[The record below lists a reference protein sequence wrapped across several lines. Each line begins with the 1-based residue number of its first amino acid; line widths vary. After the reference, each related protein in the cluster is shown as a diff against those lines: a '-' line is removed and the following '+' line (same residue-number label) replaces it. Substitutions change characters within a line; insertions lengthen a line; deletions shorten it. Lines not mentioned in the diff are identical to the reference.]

1 MNAHDFVELP
11 GYPGLHPSE
20 DALELYAL
28 RRLAEGDEAP
38 LEEHLLI
45 CEKCRNRLE
54 EMDEYVAALREALE
68 HGPVTQ
74 PVALPKRMPRL
85 AWAGVLVAAAILALA
100 LPLWRTPEPP
110 REVVLQ
116 SWRGAVGAGDA
127 KVPAAAPLA
136 VRLAGEGLPESPR
149 YRVEVVD
156 DRGQSIH
163 EEMLEASR
171 LTLSLNSGLDAGHY
185 WVRVFD
191 PSGSRLPLREYSLT
205 VE

>member
-20 DALELYAL
+20 DVLELYAL
-28 RRLAEGDEAP
+28 RRLAEEDEAP

-45 CEKCRNRLE
+45 CGKCRDRLE
-54 EMDEYVAALREALE
+54 EMDEYVAAMREALE
-68 HGPVTQ
+68 HGPAAQ
-74 PVALPKRMPRL
+74 PVARPKRMPRL
-85 AWAGVLVAAAILALA
+85 AWAGVLVAAGILALA
-100 LPLWRTPEPP
+100 VPLWRTNEPP
-110 REVVLQ
+110 REVVLR
-116 SWRGAVGAGDA
+116 SWRGAADAGDA
-127 KVPAAAPLA
+127 KAPAAAPLA
-136 VRLAGEGLPESPR
+136 VRLAGEGLPERPR

-163 EEMLEASR
+163 EEILEAAR

-191 PSGSRLPLREYSLT
+191 PSDSGLPLREYSLM

>member
-1 MNAHDFVELP
+1 MNPDDFVELP

-28 RRLAEGDEAP
+28 QRLAEEDEAP

-54 EMDEYVAALREALE
+54 EMDEFVAAMRAALE
-68 HGPVTQ
+68 HKPAAQ

-100 LPLWRTPEPP
+100 LPLWRRAEPP
-110 REVVLQ
+110 REVVLR
-116 SWRGAVGAGDA
+116 SWRGAAGAGDA
-127 KVPAAAPLA
+127 QVPAAAPLA
-136 VRLAGEGLPESPR
+136 VRLAGEGLPERPR

-156 DRGQSIH
+156 DWGQSIH
-163 EEMLEASR
+163 EEMLVASR
-171 LTLSLNSGLDAGHY
+171 LTLFLNSGLAAGHY

-191 PSGSRLPLREYSLT
+191 PSDAGLPLREYSLT